1 MVGTLRHRARAD
13 LINSTSQ
20 AAGAID
26 DRVVEQMNQGKLAEW
41 ESRTFIRHIGK
52 ASFVL
57 AMTAYDE
64 GM

>member
-1 MVGTLRHRARAD
+1 

-26 DRVVEQMNQGKLAEW
+26 DCVVEQMNQDKLAEW

>member
-41 ESRTFIRHIGK
+41 ESRTFIHSSHRKGL
-52 ASFVL
+52 VRPC
-57 AMTAYDE
+57 YD
-64 GM
+64 GAR